1 MEPFIQRLLD
11 SVFNQGLTFA
21 MMALALWYL
30 HAKLTKMEAKIAE
43 CEQDRLKLWER
54 ISQLH
59 D

>member
-1 MEPFIQRLLD
+1 
-11 SVFNQGLTFA
+11 

-30 HAKLTKMEAKIAE
+30 HVKLTKMETKIQE
-43 CEQDRLKLWER
+43 CEQDRLRLWEK